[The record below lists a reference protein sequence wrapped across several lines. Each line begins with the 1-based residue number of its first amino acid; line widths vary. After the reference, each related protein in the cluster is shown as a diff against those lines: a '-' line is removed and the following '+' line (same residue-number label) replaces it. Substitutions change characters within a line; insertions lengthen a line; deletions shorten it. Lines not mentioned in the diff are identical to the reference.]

1 MDDALLKALKDL
13 INSQANEIKVLRAQ
27 LLRVTQ
33 GQVRMQWDIAKLK
46 NEKDLTP
53 EDIIIK
59 GLFEVKNA

>member
-53 EDIIIK
+53 EDIMIK